1 MDLIKTRVPSSG
13 ADKALCSR
21 ALVCSG
27 FDPARSQP
35 QPRMGCLGL
44 PQAWIWALGWGAQN
58 PSDLTTGRPGG
69 LTADRK
75 DFENLENLEN
85 DDQKWK

>member
-35 QPRMGCLGL
+35 EPPRGCLGL
-44 PQAWIWALGWGAQN
+44 PQAR
-58 PSDLTTGRPGG
+58 SSRG
-69 LTADRK
+69 LRI
-75 DFENLENLEN
+75 LPI
-85 DDQKWK
+85 

>member
-27 FDPARSQP
+27 FDPAWSQP

-44 PQAWIWALGWGAQN
+44 PQAWILDLGSGLGGSESFR
-58 PSDLTTGRPGG
+58 SDDRQTGRPHGRSEG
-69 LTADRK
+69 
-75 DFENLENLEN
+75 F
-85 DDQKWK
+85 